1 MLSALK
7 GQKPYEH
14 YCAFAL
20 SGRSLRIA
28 YTQGVAL
35 GYVFI
40 ALSGRFSEIAELEL
54 ENIVSKKHAGMSYG
68 QKSYKSSQI

>member
-1 MLSALK
+1 VLSALK

-40 ALSGRFSEIAELEL
+40 ALSGRFSELAELE
-54 ENIVSKKHAGMSYG
+54 
-68 QKSYKSSQI
+68 

>member
-7 GQKPYEH
+7 GQKH
-14 YCAFAL
+14 NNARRAFAL

-28 YTQGVAL
+28 YTQSVAL

-40 ALSGRFSEIAELEL
+40 ALSGRFSELAELESL
-54 ENIVSKKHAGMSYG
+54 
-68 QKSYKSSQI
+68 

>member
-1 MLSALK
+1 MGGEVLVLSALK
-7 GQKPYEH
+7 GQKH
-14 YCAFAL
+14 NNARRAFAL

-40 ALSGRFSEIAELEL
+40 ALSGRFSELAELESL
-54 ENIVSKKHAGMSYG
+54 
-68 QKSYKSSQI
+68 